1 VKLRLPDETVTIFTM
16 PATDFH
22 RPRLV
27 LVASPSTP
35 VDRLR
40 AALSGGDVASVILA
54 AEGTDTDT
62 LQHAAKAL
70 APLAQS
76 RDVAFIVEND
86 TRVAGRSGADGVH
99 VTTSIPDLRDALA
112 ALRPKKVVGAGNLR
126 SRHEAMEAGE
136 LNPDYVFFG
145 RLDGDNNDGV
155 FDRTADLAGWW
166 APTFVVPAIVMA
178 GRAVASVAEAAATGV
193 EFVALARAVF
203 DSADPAGA
211 VAEAN
216 RLLSL
221 AGQPA

>member
-1 VKLRLPDETVTIFTM
+1 M

-27 LVASPSTP
+27 LVAFPSTP

-54 AEGTDTDT
+54 AEGADTDT
-62 LQHAAKAL
+62 LQAAAKAL

-76 RDVAFIVEND
+76 REAAFIVEND

-99 VTTSIPDLRDALA
+99 ITTSIPDLRDAIT
-112 ALRPKKVVGAGNLR
+112 ALRPKKIIGAGNLR

-155 FDRTADLAGWW
+155 FDKTADLAAWW

-178 GRAVASVAEAAATGV
+178 GRLVASVTEVAATGA
-193 EFVALARAVF
+193 EFVALSRAVF
-203 DSADPAGA
+203 DAIDPAAA
-211 VAEAN
+211 VSEAN
-216 RLLSL
+216 RLLSA
-221 AGQPA
+221 AGQVE

>member
-1 VKLRLPDETVTIFTM
+1 M
-16 PATDFH
+16 PVADFP

-27 LVASPSTP
+27 LVASPHLSP
-35 VDRLR
+35 DRLR
-40 AALSGGDVASVILA
+40 AALSGGDVASVILS
-54 AEGTDTDT
+54 AEGADTDA
-62 LQHAAKAL
+62 LHQAAKAL

-76 RDVAFIVEND
+76 REAAFMVEND

-112 ALRPKKVVGAGNLR
+112 SLRPKKIVGAGNLR

-136 LNPDYVFFG
+136 INPDYVFFG

-155 FDRTADLAGWW
+155 FDRTADLAAWW

-178 GRAVASVAEAAATGV
+178 GRAVGSVTEAAATGV
-193 EFVALARAVF
+193 EFVALSRAIF
-203 DSADPAGA
+203 DAADPGAA

-216 RLLSL
+216 RLLTS
-221 AGQPA
+221 AGAGA